1 MSRLTTL
8 AGALLLMACLDFPR
22 VYPLRPQPVTPLD
35 AALPATSSPPDLFL
49 AVVQS
54 SNAKSSKAQTESR
67 LAIIRYVD
75 GEFAHAVQPLP
86 AEKHGFHYTV
96 GKAVDANQLRLALA
110 HGSAANPGD
119 QVQITNIEFREKEI
133 VVSINGGAKKKFD
146 LRQHLQISM
155 GGAPVTNVTPIGT
168 APYRIGAELVLE
180 FGKRVPELSPDE
192 LKHALSPF
200 LDFGGEHSAAVNWID
215 TLPPEFQQAIKNRTA
230 VVGMN
235 HDMVL
240 AALGRPDQKVRE
252 YDDDGHQTEDW
263 IYGRPPEK
271 TVIVTFLGDKVIR
284 VKSYN

>member
-1 MSRLTTL
+1 MSRLTSL

-22 VYPLRPQPVTPLD
+22 VYPLRPQPVAPLD
-35 AALPATSSPPDLFL
+35 AALPTLSSPPDLFL
-49 AVVQS
+49 TVAQS
-54 SNAKSSKAQTESR
+54 SNAKSNKAQTESR

-75 GEFAHAVQPLP
+75 GEYAHVVQALP
-86 AEKHGFHYTV
+86 ADKSGFRYTV
-96 GKAVDANQLRLALA
+96 GQSIDPKQLRTALMR
-110 HGSAANPGD
+110 GSAANPGD

-133 VVSINGGAKKKFD
+133 VVSINGGTKKHFD
-146 LRQHLQISM
+146 LRQHLQIT
-155 GGAPVTNVTPIGT
+155 GAPVTTVTPVG
-168 APYRIGAELVLE
+168 APPPARIGAELVLA
-180 FGKRVPELSPDE
+180 FGKRVPDLSPDE

-200 LDFGGEHSAAVNWID
+200 LDFGGERSAAVNWVD

-230 VVGMN
+230 IVGMN

-271 TVIVTFLGDKVIR
+271 TVLVTFLGDKVIR